1 MLPKKNAAE
10 KKAWKNAAEEYD
22 ENCWKLWIDDIENL
36 RLPYGKQW
44 IC

>member
-22 ENCWKLWIDDIENL
+22 ENCWKLWIESHIESNEFVKH
-36 RLPYGKQW
+36 Y
-44 IC
+44 IY